1 MSTEEERILIS
12 KHLQEY
18 AKLMQAEAEKMELL
32 GVTTTPNLF
41 DKAQEIFYLS
51 EVIAVKLKVVG

>member
-1 MSTEEERILIS
+1 MTTEEQRVLIS
-12 KHLQEY
+12 KHLLEY

-51 EVIAVKLKVVG
+51 DAIGVKLKVVG